1 MKKIIVTLLCLAV
14 ISALVGCDSN
24 SASGRTGD
32 KSANVNDVL
41 KSGMAAAD
49 SQSDDNEQN
58 VYSTY
63 PNDKNTHQSEVSASS
78 DSDATDEIDVDLT
91 TLSSTMVYSE
101 VYNMMVSPK
110 DYVGKTVKMNG
121 SFSTYY
127 DEITENYYFACI
139 IKDATACCAQGIE
152 FVLAGNY
159 SYPNDYPEE
168 DSEICVIGVFDTYKE
183 GDCTYCT
190 LRNAKLVNL

>member
-49 SQSDDNEQN
+49 SQPDDNEQN

-63 PNDKNTHQSEVSASS
+63 PNDKNERQSEVSASS

-127 DEITENYYFACI
+127 DEITDAYYFACI
-139 IKDATACCAQGIE
+139 IQDATACCAQGIE